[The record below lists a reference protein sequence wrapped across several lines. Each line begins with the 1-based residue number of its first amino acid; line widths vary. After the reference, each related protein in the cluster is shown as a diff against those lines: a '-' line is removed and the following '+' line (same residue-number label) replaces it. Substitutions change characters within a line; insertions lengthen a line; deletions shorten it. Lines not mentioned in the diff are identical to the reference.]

1 MASSHHRK
9 FTQKYATT
17 DCYLCYVC
25 PENCYL
31 PSPPPPPPPPVD
43 FSGENPT
50 KNHVPTVLILMLC
63 VLGVAFLVLS
73 YLTLARYRRRRN
85 TASLEPSRTSFASEN
100 QGRIAVDHPIW
111 YIRTVGLPQS
121 AIDAMALFAYRKADG
136 LVDGNDCAVCLAD
149 FRDGDAVRLLP
160 KCGHAFHVDCIDTWL
175 RSHKSCPVCRAPV
188 APDLAPP
195 PAGNPSRAESGSTI
209 RGGSSPAA
217 AAAEVR
223 GVRRSVSMDLSCA
236 SNSSIYRAM
245 KRSQS
250 FQLQSR

>member
-9 FTQKYATT
+9 ITQKYAST

-31 PSPPPPPPPPVD
+31 PSPPVD
-43 FSGENPT
+43 FSGENPP
-50 KNHVPTVLILMLC
+50 KNHVPTVLIWMLC

-85 TASLEPSRTSFASEN
+85 VTPLEPSRTSFAGEN

-121 AIDAMALFAYRKADG
+121 AIDAMASFAYRKADG

-188 APDLAPP
+188 APDLAPA
-195 PAGNPSRAESGSTI
+195 AGNLSRAESGSTS
-209 RGGSSPAA
+209 RGGSSP

>member
-9 FTQKYATT
+9 FTTQKYSTT

-31 PSPPPPPPPPVD
+31 PPPTPPPPVQ
-43 FSGENPT
+43 FSGDNPA
-50 KNHVPTVLILMLC
+50 KNHVPTLLILMLC

-73 YLTLARYRRRRN
+73 YLTAARYRRRRSE
-85 TASLEPSRTSFASEN
+85 APPEPSRTSIAGEN
-100 QGRIAVDHPIW
+100 QGRAAVDHPIW

-121 AIDAMALFAYRKADG
+121 AIDAMASFAYADG
-136 LVDGNDCAVCLAD
+136 LVDGSDCAVCLAD
-149 FRDGDAVRLLP
+149 FRDGDAARLLP

-188 APDLAPP
+188 APDRVPP
-195 PAGNPSRAESGSTI
+195 PAGNPSRAESGPGSA
-209 RGGSSPAA
+209 RSGGSSPA

-250 FQLQSR
+250 LQLHGR